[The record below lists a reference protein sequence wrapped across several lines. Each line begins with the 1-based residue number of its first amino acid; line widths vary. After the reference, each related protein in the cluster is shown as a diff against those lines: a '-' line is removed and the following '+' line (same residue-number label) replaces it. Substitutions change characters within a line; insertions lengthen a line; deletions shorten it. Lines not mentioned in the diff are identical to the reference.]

1 MNRRQFISGALFAGA
16 SVSWPDE
23 QPVGP
28 KVRAL
33 TAFLKLDRARY
44 REQVE
49 DTLKLLRRA
58 KGVVEAA
65 GYPVET
71 IRIATQP
78 FPEYTRGLTPA
89 DALGFFREYDALAMR
104 ESFAA
109 NIGPAMMADGDDPE
123 QAQLLGQILAVTKS
137 LKASLIVAGENGIQ
151 WKWCRLPPVVKFV
164 EENSPGSAQ
173 FQFRRNGYARTVR
186 SFLSRCFTILAVTKS
201 LKASLIVAGEN
212 GIQWKCVQAAARVV
226 KFVEENSPGSAG
238 NFNFAATAMLA
249 PYGPFYPGAYHLG
262 EGLRFAIGTEGA
274 NVVAR
279 AFAQTAGDVPLATE
293 RLKRELSA
301 HAVALEKLA
310 QRIESE
316 TGWTYMGIDATPA
329 PLREVS
335 IGAAIE
341 KFTGARF
348 GSSGTMTAAAVITKA
363 VQSVPVKR
371 IGFSGLMLPVMED
384 SLLAERWTEG
394 AYDVDGL
401 LAYSAVCGTGLDTI
415 PMAGDATP
423 QQIERILGDVATL
436 AVKWK
441 KPLTAR
447 LLPVKGKKTGE
458 RTNFD
463 DPFLVNTTIRAIR

>member
-1 MNRRQFISGALFAGA
+1 MNRRQFISGALFTGA
-16 SVSWPDE
+16 SMAWPDE

-89 DALGFFREYDALAMR
+89 DALGFFREYDALAIR

-123 QAQLLGQILAVTKS
+123 QAKLLGQIL
-137 LKASLIVAGENGIQ
+137 
-151 WKWCRLPPVVKFV
+151 
-164 EENSPGSAQ
+164 SA
-173 FQFRRNGYARTVR
+173 
-186 SFLSRCFTILAVTKS
+186 TKS

-262 EGLRFAIGTEGA
+262 EGHRFAIGTEGA
-274 NVVAR
+274 NVVER
-279 AFAQTAGDVPLATE
+279 VFAQTAGNAPAATE
-293 RLKRELSA
+293 RLTRELSA

-384 SLLAERWTEG
+384 SLLAERWSEG

-447 LLPVKGKKTGE
+447 LLPVKGKKTGQ
-458 RTNFD
+458 RTEFD

>member
-151 WKWCRLPPVVKFV
+151 WK
-164 EENSPGSAQ
+164 
-173 FQFRRNGYARTVR
+173 
-186 SFLSRCFTILAVTKS
+186 
-201 LKASLIVAGEN
+201 
-212 GIQWKCVQAAARVV
+212 CVQAAARVV

-310 QRIESE
+310 QQIESE